1 MSGRHW
7 AASSRPPS
15 IWWST
20 RRSRSR
26 WPFPPVRRSWKSP
39 DSASR
44 VPMVRARTRP
54 RRRREAGERV
64 GARLLP
70 RPRSQWVRLDPVG
83 RRHRGGS
90 SPASRPTSPV
100 CRRIR
105 KRWFAR
111 ARRSSPA
118 AFCAF
123 AASTARRRMS
133 VHPGVLP
140 PPLAGEG
147 RGGGLDQS
155 LIHVLRRLELIEAR
169 VRAAVAR
176 RRATDPETD
185 DRFRGLYISQG
196 HVDRLL
202 AEKSVPAAPDA
213 GAGKARDEIEAA
225 ADAAEREGAD
235 LRLRRLARNFHL
247 DDIDI
252 ELLLIAM
259 APDGDARFERLY
271 GYLQDDVSRR
281 RASVGLGL
289 ELCGLPSSSA
299 YARSRLA
306 AGAPRV
312 DEYLVQVEENERPV
326 LTRPLRVPDRVAAH
340 LLGSDIPDAVIAAL
354 AYHCGQAMPNQAAA
368 LVRWMREESS
378 PSGGGQ
384 GGGMLAYIRER
395 PGASG
400 AALAS
405 SAFAQVGRPTL
416 ALDLERLRTED
427 DAPLVAA
434 LAAREAGLT
443 GAGIV
448 AGPVEVL
455 IARGLPAVRA
465 FSEMPALIVLVG
477 ARSWDPGWARDVPF
491 ICEAPIPDA
500 LQRAEL
506 WRRNLNGD
514 TPPGLDLAGTMAQ
527 FRLTAEQVH
536 RAARAARMEAHAREV
551 PLDEEEL
558 KAGARAQNAAGLERL
573 ARRIQPAVNF
583 VDLVLPPDTM
593 AQLKELLTRARYR
606 EQVLDIWKMGGPSA
620 RRRGLTAL
628 FAGPS
633 GTGKTMAAAGL
644 ATELGLDL
652 YTVDL
657 ATVVDKYVGE
667 TEKNLDRIFAEAERI
682 NGVILFDEADALFGK
697 RSEVSD
703 AHDRYANVE
712 VAYLLQR
719 MELFEGIAILATN
732 LRANLD
738 EAFARRLDVLV
749 DFPEPEAEE
758 RLRLWWHCLGTN
770 MPRATDLDLAF
781 LAQSFKLAGG
791 GLRNIVVAAAYAAA
805 ERCYPLACAEL
816 IPANQRGYF
825 KIGRPCL
832 ESEVCP

>member
-1 MSGRHW
+1 MSAPGLT
-7 AASSRPPS
+7 ATA
-15 IWWST
+15 
-20 RRSRSR
+20 
-26 WPFPPVRRSWKSP
+26 
-39 DSASR
+39 
-44 VPMVRARTRP
+44 
-54 RRRREAGERV
+54 
-64 GARLLP
+64 
-70 RPRSQWVRLDPVG
+70 DP
-83 RRHRGGS
+83 
-90 SPASRPTSPV
+90 
-100 CRRIR
+100 
-105 KRWFAR
+105 
-111 ARRSSPA
+111 
-118 AFCAF
+118 
-123 AASTARRRMS
+123 
-133 VHPGVLP
+133 
-140 PPLAGEG
+140 
-147 RGGGLDQS
+147 S

-185 DRFRGLYISQG
+185 DRFRGLYISQV

-202 AEKSVPAAPDA
+202 SEKSAPAAPDA
-213 GAGKARDEIEAA
+213 AAAKARDEIEAA
-225 ADAAEREGAD
+225 ADAAERDGAN

-247 DDIDI
+247 DEIDI

-259 APDGDARFERLY
+259 APDVEARFERLY

-306 AGAPRV
+306 AGAPLV
-312 DEYLVQVEENERPV
+312 DEYLVQVDEYERPV

-340 LLGSDIPDAVIAAL
+340 LLGSDIADAVIAAL
-354 AYHCGQAMPNQAAA
+354 AYQCEQSTPEQAAT
-368 LVRWMREESS
+368 LVRWMRDTEIPSL
-378 PSGGGQ
+378 SGGGQ
-384 GGGMLAYIRER
+384 GGGSKLAYIRER

-405 SAFAQVGRPTL
+405 SAFEQVGRPTL
-416 ALDLERLRTED
+416 ALDLERLRPED
-427 DAPLVAA
+427 DVPLVAA

-465 FSEMPALIVLVG
+465 FSEMPALVVVVG

-491 ICEAPIPDA
+491 VCEAPIPDA

-514 TPPGLDLAGTMAQ
+514 TPTGLDLAGTMAQ

-551 PLDEEEL
+551 PLNEEEL

-573 ARRIQPAVNF
+573 ARRIQPAVGF

-606 EQVLDIWKMGGPSA
+606 EQVLDVWKMGGPSA

-633 GTGKTMAAAGL
+633 GTGKTMAAEVL
-644 ATELGLDL
+644 ARELGLDL

-667 TEKNLDRIFAEAERI
+667 TEKNLDRIFAEAERV

-719 MELFEGIAILATN
+719 MELFDGIAILATN

-738 EAFARRLDVLV
+738 EAFTRRLDSLV
-749 DFPEPEAEE
+749 DFPEPEAEY
-758 RLRLWWHCLGTN
+758 RRRLWERSLGTT
-770 MPRATDLDLAF
+770 MPRAFDLDLAF
-781 LAQSFKLAGG
+781 LAESFKLSGG
-791 GLRNIVVAAAYAAA
+791 AIRNIAVAAAYAAA
-805 ERCYPLACAEL
+805 EAMHPLEMGDLVRAT
-816 IPANQRGYF
+816 QREYT
-825 KIGRPCL
+825 KLGRMVV
-832 ESEVCP
+832 ESEFGPYYQYLSERAAD

>member
-1 MSGRHW
+1 
-7 AASSRPPS
+7 
-15 IWWST
+15 
-20 RRSRSR
+20 
-26 WPFPPVRRSWKSP
+26 
-39 DSASR
+39 
-44 VPMVRARTRP
+44 
-54 RRRREAGERV
+54 
-64 GARLLP
+64 
-70 RPRSQWVRLDPVG
+70 
-83 RRHRGGS
+83 
-90 SPASRPTSPV
+90 
-100 CRRIR
+100 
-105 KRWFAR
+105 
-111 ARRSSPA
+111 
-118 AFCAF
+118 
-123 AASTARRRMS
+123 MS
-133 VHPGVLP
+133 VHSGVLP

-147 RGGGLDQS
+147 RAGGLDES
-155 LIHVLRRLELIEAR
+155 LTHVLRRLELIEAR

-202 AEKSVPAAPDA
+202 ADKSVPAPPDA
-213 GAGKARDEIEAA
+213 GAAKARDEAEAA
-225 ADAAEREGAD
+225 ADAAEQIGAD
-235 LRLRRLARNFHL
+235 LRLRRLARTFNL
-247 DDIDI
+247 DEIDV

-259 APDGDARFERLY
+259 APDVDARFERLY

-306 AGAPRV
+306 AGAPLV

-340 LLGSDIPDAVIAAL
+340 LLGSDIPDPVVAAL
-354 AYHCGQAMPNQAAA
+354 AYQCEQAKPDQAAT
-368 LVRWMREESS
+368 LVRWMTEESPS

-384 GGGMLAYIRER
+384 GGGRLAYIRER

-405 SAFAQVGRPTL
+405 SAFAQLGRPTL
-416 ALDLERLRTED
+416 ALDLERLRSED
-427 DAPLVAA
+427 DVPLVAA

-465 FSEMPALIVLVG
+465 FSEMPALVVLVG

-514 TPPGLDLAGTMAQ
+514 TPPDLDLAGTMAQ

-536 RAARAARMEAHAREV
+536 RAARAARMDAHAREI
-551 PLDEEEL
+551 PLNEEEL

-573 ARRIQPAVNF
+573 ARRIQPAVDF
-583 VDLVLPPDTM
+583 ADLVLPPDTM

-606 EQVLDIWKMGGPSA
+606 EQVLDVWKMGGPSA

-633 GTGKTMAAAGL
+633 GTGKTMAAEVL
-644 ATELGLDL
+644 ASELGLDL

-719 MELFEGIAILATN
+719 MELFDGIAILATN

-738 EAFARRLDVLV
+738 EAFTRRLDSLV
-749 DFPEPEAEE
+749 DFPEPEAEY
-758 RLRLWWHCLGTN
+758 RRRLWERSLGSD
-770 MPRATDLDLAF
+770 MPRAADLDLDF
-781 LAQSFKLAGG
+781 LAESFKLSGG
-791 GLRNIVVAAAYAAA
+791 AIRNIAVAAAYAAA
-805 ERCYPLACAEL
+805 EAKHPLDMGDLVRAT
-816 IPANQRGYF
+816 QREYL
-825 KIGRPCL
+825 KLGRMVV
-832 ESEVCP
+832 ESEFGPYYGFLIQA

>member
-1 MSGRHW
+1 MG
-7 AASSRPPS
+7 
-15 IWWST
+15 
-20 RRSRSR
+20 
-26 WPFPPVRRSWKSP
+26 
-39 DSASR
+39 
-44 VPMVRARTRP
+44 
-54 RRRREAGERV
+54 
-64 GARLLP
+64 
-70 RPRSQWVRLDPVG
+70 
-83 RRHRGGS
+83 
-90 SPASRPTSPV
+90 
-100 CRRIR
+100 
-105 KRWFAR
+105 
-111 ARRSSPA
+111 
-118 AFCAF
+118 
-123 AASTARRRMS
+123 
-133 VHPGVLP
+133 VHPGTLP
-140 PPLAGEG
+140 LPLVGAG

-213 GAGKARDEIEAA
+213 GAARAREEIEAA
-225 ADAAEREGAD
+225 ADAAERDGAD
-235 LRLRRLARNFHL
+235 LRLRRLARNFRL
-247 DDIDI
+247 DEIDI
-252 ELLLIAM
+252 ELVLIAM
-259 APDGDARFERLY
+259 APDVDARFERLY

-306 AGAPRV
+306 AGAPLV

-354 AYHCGQAMPNQAAA
+354 AYHCEPAMPNQAAT
-368 LVRWMREESS
+368 LVRWMSDESS
-378 PSGGGQ
+378 PKS
-384 GGGMLAYIRER
+384 LAYIRER

-427 DAPLVAA
+427 DVATVAA
-434 LAAREAGLT
+434 LSAREAGLT

-514 TPPGLDLAGTMAQ
+514 TPPSLDLAGTMAQ

-536 RAARAARMEAHAREV
+536 RAARAARMEAHAREI

-583 VDLVLPPDTM
+583 ADLVLPPDTM

-606 EQVLDIWKMGGPSA
+606 EQVLDVWKMGGPSA

-633 GTGKTMAAAGL
+633 GTGKTMAAEVL
-644 ATELGLDL
+644 ASELGLDL

-719 MELFEGIAILATN
+719 MELFDGIAILATN

-738 EAFARRLDVLV
+738 EAFTRRLDSLV
-749 DFPEPEAEE
+749 DFPEPEAEY
-758 RLRLWWHCLGTN
+758 RRRLWERSLGSN
-770 MPRATDLDLAF
+770 MPRAADLDLEF
-781 LAQSFKLAGG
+781 LAESFKLSGG
-791 GLRNIVVAAAYAAA
+791 AIRNIAVAAAYAAA
-805 ERCYPLACAEL
+805 EAQHPLDMGDLVRAT
-816 IPANQRGYF
+816 QREYM
-825 KIGRPCL
+825 KLGRMVV
-832 ESEVCP
+832 ESEFGPYFGFLIQA

>member
-1 MSGRHW
+1 
-7 AASSRPPS
+7 
-15 IWWST
+15 
-20 RRSRSR
+20 
-26 WPFPPVRRSWKSP
+26 
-39 DSASR
+39 
-44 VPMVRARTRP
+44 
-54 RRRREAGERV
+54 
-64 GARLLP
+64 
-70 RPRSQWVRLDPVG
+70 
-83 RRHRGGS
+83 
-90 SPASRPTSPV
+90 
-100 CRRIR
+100 
-105 KRWFAR
+105 
-111 ARRSSPA
+111 
-118 AFCAF
+118 
-123 AASTARRRMS
+123 
-133 VHPGVLP
+133 
-140 PPLAGEG
+140 
-147 RGGGLDQS
+147 
-155 LIHVLRRLELIEAR
+155 
-169 VRAAVAR
+169 
-176 RRATDPETD
+176 
-185 DRFRGLYISQG
+185 
-196 HVDRLL
+196 
-202 AEKSVPAAPDA
+202 
-213 GAGKARDEIEAA
+213 
-225 ADAAEREGAD
+225 
-235 LRLRRLARNFHL
+235 LRRLARNFHL
-247 DDIDI
+247 DEIDI

-259 APDGDARFERLY
+259 APDVDARFERLY

-306 AGAPRV
+306 AGAPLV

-340 LLGSDIPDAVIAAL
+340 LLGSDIPDAVVAAL
-354 AYHCGQAMPNQAAA
+354 VAASLTPEGGGSGWGA
-368 LVRWMREESS
+368 FEATVVVRWMRDESTF

-384 GGGMLAYIRER
+384 GGGPKLAYIRER

-405 SAFAQVGRPTL
+405 SAFAQLGRPTL
-416 ALDLERLRTED
+416 ALDLERLRNED
-427 DAPLVAA
+427 DPTIVAA
-434 LAAREAGLT
+434 LTAREAGLT
-443 GAGIV
+443 GAGV
-448 AGPVEVL
+448 VVGPVEVL

-465 FSEMPALIVLVG
+465 FSEMPALVVLVG

-491 ICEAPIPDA
+491 ICEAPIPGA
-500 LQRAEL
+500 AQRAEL

-573 ARRIQPAVNF
+573 ARRIQPAVGF
-583 VDLVLPPDTM
+583 ADLVLPPDTM

-606 EQVLDIWKMGGPSA
+606 EQVLDVWKMGGPSA

-633 GTGKTMAAAGL
+633 GTGKTMAAEVL
-644 ATELGLDL
+644 ASELGLDL

-667 TEKNLDRIFAEAERI
+667 TEKNLDRIFAEAERV

-719 MELFEGIAILATN
+719 MELFDGIAILATN

-738 EAFARRLDVLV
+738 EAFTRRLDSLV
-749 DFPEPEAEE
+749 DFPEPEAEY
-758 RLRLWWHCLGTN
+758 RRRLWERSLGTT
-770 MPRATDLDLAF
+770 MPRTADIDLDF
-781 LAQSFKLAGG
+781 LAESFKLSGG
-791 GLRNIVVAAAYAAA
+791 AIRNIAVAAAYAAA
-805 ERCYPLACAEL
+805 EAQHPLDMGDLVRAT
-816 IPANQRGYF
+816 QREYM
-825 KIGRPCL
+825 KLGRMVV
-832 ESEVCP
+832 ESEFGPYYRFLAQG

>member
-1 MSGRHW
+1 MPAPGFT
-7 AASSRPPS
+7 AVA
-15 IWWST
+15 
-20 RRSRSR
+20 
-26 WPFPPVRRSWKSP
+26 
-39 DSASR
+39 
-44 VPMVRARTRP
+44 
-54 RRRREAGERV
+54 
-64 GARLLP
+64 
-70 RPRSQWVRLDPVG
+70 DP
-83 RRHRGGS
+83 
-90 SPASRPTSPV
+90 
-100 CRRIR
+100 
-105 KRWFAR
+105 
-111 ARRSSPA
+111 
-118 AFCAF
+118 
-123 AASTARRRMS
+123 
-133 VHPGVLP
+133 
-140 PPLAGEG
+140 
-147 RGGGLDQS
+147 S

-176 RRATDPETD
+176 RRTTDPETD
-185 DRFRGLYISQG
+185 DRFRGLYISQV

-202 AEKSVPAAPDA
+202 AEKSAPAAPDA
-213 GAGKARDEIEAA
+213 GAAKARDEIEAT
-225 ADAAEREGAD
+225 ADTAEREGAA

-247 DDIDI
+247 DEIDI

-259 APDGDARFERLY
+259 APDVDARFERLY

-306 AGAPRV
+306 AGAPLV

-326 LTRPLRVPDRVAAH
+326 LTRPLRVPDRVTAH
-340 LLGSDIPDAVIAAL
+340 LLGSDIPDAVVAAL
-354 AYHCGQAMPNQAAA
+354 AYQGEPAMPEQAAT
-368 LVRWMREESS
+368 LVRWMRRDDAR
-378 PSGGGQ
+378 
-384 GGGMLAYIRER
+384 LAYVRER

-400 AALAS
+400 AALGS
-405 SAFAQVGRPTL
+405 SAFMQVGRPTL

-427 DAPLVAA
+427 DVPMVAA
-434 LAAREAGLT
+434 LTAREAGLT
-443 GAGIV
+443 GAGVV

-455 IARGLPAVRA
+455 ITRGLPAVRA
-465 FSEMPALIVLVG
+465 FSEMPALVVLVG

-491 ICEAPIPDA
+491 ICEAPVPDA
-500 LQRAEL
+500 VQRAEL

-573 ARRIQPAVNF
+573 ARRIQPAVGF
-583 VDLVLPPDTM
+583 ADLVLPPDTM
-593 AQLKELLTRARYR
+593 TQLKELLTRTRYR
-606 EQVLDIWKMGGPSA
+606 EQVLDVWKMGRPSA

-633 GTGKTMAAAGL
+633 GTGKTMAAEVL
-644 ATELGLDL
+644 ASELGLDL

-667 TEKNLDRIFAEAERI
+667 TEKNLDRIFAEAERV

-719 MELFEGIAILATN
+719 MELFDGIAILATN

-738 EAFARRLDVLV
+738 EAFTRRLDSLV
-749 DFPEPEAEE
+749 DFPEPEAEY
-758 RLRLWWHCLGTN
+758 RRRLWERSLGTT
-770 MPRATDLDLAF
+770 MPRTADIDLDF
-781 LAQSFKLAGG
+781 LAESFKLSGG
-791 GLRNIVVAAAYAAA
+791 AIRNIAVAAAYAAA
-805 ERCYPLACAEL
+805 EARHPLDMGDLVRAT
-816 IPANQRGYF
+816 QREYM
-825 KIGRPCL
+825 KLGRMVV
-832 ESEVCP
+832 ESEFGPYYRFLVGA

>member
-1 MSGRHW
+1 M
-7 AASSRPPS
+7 
-15 IWWST
+15 
-20 RRSRSR
+20 
-26 WPFPPVRRSWKSP
+26 
-39 DSASR
+39 
-44 VPMVRARTRP
+44 
-54 RRRREAGERV
+54 
-64 GARLLP
+64 
-70 RPRSQWVRLDPVG
+70 
-83 RRHRGGS
+83 
-90 SPASRPTSPV
+90 
-100 CRRIR
+100 
-105 KRWFAR
+105 
-111 ARRSSPA
+111 
-118 AFCAF
+118 
-123 AASTARRRMS
+123 
-133 VHPGVLP
+133 
-140 PPLAGEG
+140 
-147 RGGGLDQS
+147 
-155 LIHVLRRLELIEAR
+155 LRRLELIEAR

-213 GAGKARDEIEAA
+213 GAAKARDEVEAA

-235 LRLRRLARNFHL
+235 LRLRRLARNFRL

-259 APDGDARFERLY
+259 APDVDARFERLY

-306 AGAPRV
+306 AGAPLV

-340 LLGSDIPDAVIAAL
+340 LLGSDIPDAVVAAL
-354 AYHCGQAMPNQAAA
+354 AYDCEHAMPNEAAT
-368 LVRWMREESS
+368 LIRWMRDSE
-378 PSGGGQ
+378 GGGSR
-384 GGGMLAYIRER
+384 LAYIRER

-427 DAPLVAA
+427 DVVTVAA
-434 LAAREAGLT
+434 LSAREAGLT

-514 TPPGLDLAGTMAQ
+514 TPTGLDLAGTMAQ

-536 RAARAARMEAHAREV
+536 RAARAARMEAHAREI

-583 VDLVLPPDTM
+583 ADLVLPPDTM

-606 EQVLDIWKMGGPSA
+606 EQVLD
-620 RRRGLTAL
+620 
-628 FAGPS
+628 
-633 GTGKTMAAAGL
+633 
-644 ATELGLDL
+644 
-652 YTVDL
+652 V
-657 ATVVDKYVGE
+657 
-667 TEKNLDRIFAEAERI
+667 
-682 NGVILFDEADALFGK
+682 
-697 RSEVSD
+697 
-703 AHDRYANVE
+703 
-712 VAYLLQR
+712 
-719 MELFEGIAILATN
+719 
-732 LRANLD
+732 
-738 EAFARRLDVLV
+738 
-749 DFPEPEAEE
+749 
-758 RLRLWWHCLGTN
+758 
-770 MPRATDLDLAF
+770 
-781 LAQSFKLAGG
+781 
-791 GLRNIVVAAAYAAA
+791 
-805 ERCYPLACAEL
+805 
-816 IPANQRGYF
+816 
-825 KIGRPCL
+825 
-832 ESEVCP
+832 

>member
-1 MSGRHW
+1 MSAPG
-7 AASSRPPS
+7 
-15 IWWST
+15 
-20 RRSRSR
+20 
-26 WPFPPVRRSWKSP
+26 
-39 DSASR
+39 
-44 VPMVRARTRP
+44 
-54 RRRREAGERV
+54 
-64 GARLLP
+64 L
-70 RPRSQWVRLDPVG
+70 
-83 RRHRGGS
+83 
-90 SPASRPTSPV
+90 
-100 CRRIR
+100 
-105 KRWFAR
+105 
-111 ARRSSPA
+111 
-118 AFCAF
+118 
-123 AASTARRRMS
+123 TA
-133 VHPGVLP
+133 VTD
-140 PPLAGEG
+140 A
-147 RGGGLDQS
+147 S

-176 RRATDPETD
+176 RRTTDPETD
-185 DRFRGLYISQG
+185 DRFRGLYISQA

-202 AEKSVPAAPDA
+202 AEKSAPAAPDA
-213 GAGKARDEIEAA
+213 GAAKAREEIEAA
-225 ADAAEREGAD
+225 ADAAEKEGAA
-235 LRLRRLARNFHL
+235 LRLRRLARTFGL
-247 DDIDI
+247 DEIDI

-259 APDGDARFERLY
+259 APDVEARFERLY

-306 AGAPRV
+306 PGAPLV
-312 DEYLVQVEENERPV
+312 DEYLVQVEESERPV
-326 LTRPLRVPDRVAAH
+326 LTRSLRVPDRVAAH
-340 LLGSDIPDAVIAAL
+340 LLGSDIPDAIVAAL
-354 AYHCGQAMPNQAAA
+354 SYHCEQSAPDQAAM
-368 LVRWMREESS
+368 LVRWMRDES
-378 PSGGGQ
+378 PSPFGGGQ
-384 GGGMLAYIRER
+384 GGRLAYVRER

-416 ALDLERLRTED
+416 ALDLERLRPED
-427 DAPLVAA
+427 DVAMVAA

-443 GAGIV
+443 GAGVV

-465 FSEMPALIVLVG
+465 FSEMPAMIILVG

-500 LQRAEL
+500 AQRAEL

-514 TPPGLDLAGTMAQ
+514 TPPDLDLAGTMAQ

-536 RAARAARMEAHAREV
+536 RAARAARMEAHAREAA
-551 PLDEEEL
+551 LDEDQL

-573 ARRIQPAVNF
+573 ARRVQPAVGF
-583 VDLVLPPDTM
+583 TDLVLPPDTM
-593 AQLKELLTRARYR
+593 AQLKELLARARYR
-606 EQVLDIWKMGGPSA
+606 EQVLDVWKMGGPST

-633 GTGKTMAAAGL
+633 GTGKTMAAEVL
-644 ATELGLDL
+644 ASELGLDL

-667 TEKNLDRIFAEAERI
+667 TEKNLDRIFAEAERV

-719 MELFEGIAILATN
+719 MELFDGIAVLATN

-738 EAFARRLDVLV
+738 EAFTRRLDSLV
-749 DFPEPEAEE
+749 DFPEPEEE
-758 RLRLWWHCLGTN
+758 YRRQLWERSLGTA
-770 MPRATDLDLAF
+770 MPRAGDLDLDF
-781 LAQSFKLAGG
+781 LAESFKLAGG
-791 GLRNIVVAAAYAAA
+791 GIRNIVVAGAYAAA
-805 ERCYPLACAEL
+805 EQGQPLSMAHL
-816 IPANQRGYF
+816 IRATQREYL
-825 KIGRPCL
+825 KMGRLCV
-832 ESEVCP
+832 ESEFGPYYQLLAEPPTTPVS

>member
-1 MSGRHW
+1 M
-7 AASSRPPS
+7 RP
-15 IWWST
+15 
-20 RRSRSR
+20 SRSK
-26 WPFPPVRRSWKSP
+26 WPFPPVRQSSKSP

-44 VPMVRARTRP
+44 VPMVRVRTQPRRP
-54 RRRREAGERV
+54 REAAERV
-64 GARLLP
+64 EVRLLP
-70 RPRSQWVRLDPVG
+70 RPRSRWVRLDPTG
-83 RRHRGGS
+83 RRPPGASNRA
-90 SPASRPTSPV
+90 SPPTSPG
-100 CRRIR
+100 CRRTR
-105 KRWFAR
+105 KRWFAQGKK
-111 ARRSSPA
+111 SSPA

-140 PPLAGEG
+140 PPLAAEG

-202 AEKSVPAAPDA
+202 SEKSVPAAPDA
-213 GAGKARDEIEAA
+213 GAAEARDEIEAA
-225 ADAAEREGAD
+225 ADAADREGAD

-259 APDGDARFERLY
+259 APDVDARFERLY

-306 AGAPRV
+306 PGAPLV
-312 DEYLVQVEENERPV
+312 DEYLVQVEEHDRPV

-340 LLGSDIPDAVIAAL
+340 LLGSDIPDAVVAAL
-354 AYHCGQAMPNQAAA
+354 MAVSLPPQEGGSGWGVPETNA
-368 LVRWMREESS
+368 LVRWMRDES
-378 PSGGGQ
+378 GAGQ
-384 GGGMLAYIRER
+384 GGGSRLAYIRER

-400 AALAS
+400 AALAT

-427 DAPLVAA
+427 DVLLVAA

-465 FSEMPALIVLVG
+465 LSEMPALIVLVG
-477 ARSWDPGWARDVPF
+477 ARSWDPGWARDVSF

-514 TPPGLDLAGTMAQ
+514 TPPDVDLAGTLAQ

-536 RAARAARMEAHAREV
+536 RAARAARMDAHAREI
-551 PLDEEEL
+551 PLNEEEL

-573 ARRIQPAVNF
+573 ARRIQPAVDF
-583 VDLVLPPDTM
+583 ADLVLPPDTM

-606 EQVLDIWKMGGPSA
+606 EQVLDVWKMGGPSA

-633 GTGKTMAAAGL
+633 GTGKTMAAEVL
-644 ATELGLDL
+644 ASELGLDL

-667 TEKNLDRIFAEAERI
+667 TEKNLDRIFAEAERV

-738 EAFARRLDVLV
+738 EAFTRRLDALV
-749 DFPEPEAEE
+749 DFPDPEEE
-758 RLRLWWHCLGTN
+758 YRRRLWERSLGTT
-770 MPRATDLDLAF
+770 MPRDANLDLDF
-781 LAQSFKLAGG
+781 LARAFQLAGG
-791 GLRNIVVAAAYAAA
+791 AIRNIVVAAAYAAA
-805 ERCYPLACAEL
+805 EHGRPLSMAHLIRATQREYLKMGRLCVESEFGPYYPLLADA
-816 IPANQRGYF
+816 G
-825 KIGRPCL
+825 
-832 ESEVCP
+832 